1 MAKCAF
7 GAHAAFPHMAVTL
20 YGSDL
25 IWQVQAAL
33 LKSLVSTAKAAGLVP
48 LEHVTGAYPLLEPW
62 LTENGCLT
70 ATLKLVPKAV
80 FKRHDKELKVVSAKG
95 RRS

>member
-1 MAKCAF
+1 MS
-7 GAHAAFPHMAVTL
+7 PRRRTL
-20 YGSDL
+20 L
-25 IWQVQAAL
+25 IPRAL
-33 LKSLVSTAKAAGLVP
+33 Q
-48 LEHVTGAYPLLEPW
+48 VTGAYPLLDPW

-80 FKRHDKELKVVSAKG
+80 FKRHEKELGVVKAKG

>member
-1 MAKCAF
+1 M
-7 GAHAAFPHMAVTL
+7 
-20 YGSDL
+20 
-25 IWQVQAAL
+25 
-33 LKSLVSTAKAAGLVP
+33 
-48 LEHVTGAYPLLEPW
+48 TGAYPLLDPW

-80 FKRHDKELKVVSAKG
+80 FKRQAKELDIVKAKG

>member
-1 MAKCAF
+1 MRGIDARPPR
-7 GAHAAFPHMAVTL
+7 G
-20 YGSDL
+20 
-25 IWQVQAAL
+25 VQ
-33 LKSLVSTAKAAGLVP
+33 
-48 LEHVTGAYPLLEPW
+48 VTGAYPLLDPW

-80 FKRHDKELKVVSAKG
+80 FKRQAKELDIVKAKG